1 MMLSKRVIKIFAQAS
16 VGMLLL
22 AACTRE
28 RFDNDGP
35 GAGHGNPQ
43 GSEFIVAFDLQ
54 VYGEDGNTRASYPD
68 IDDNTQSGD
77 LIWGSE
83 DEHGLHSIG
92 SRGNYA
98 FFFLNGRLM
107 TIANI
112 TLQSHTHNTGGVGGV
127 TDPVLGDDGK
137 PTGDDQVVEN
147 IEARYESRITVEE
160 SPEGEKPTSCL
171 VILNANASVEAH
183 LADLKKKIAEKDY
196 KDNLAEQGYKVND
209 IMKTLEDAN
218 EDPYKIGRNTFVEDS
233 FLYSYF
239 TMTNTIYVDKDK
251 DGKEFIQSDVRIPPE
266 LIQPVKTF
274 DPKKVLVVRVE
285 RMVSKFS
292 FKITPRENVVTAGQ
306 HNEIFRPSSTPD
318 VVLFE
323 RFLSNAGEDGSPNFS
338 AHMWQIE
345 ITGWSINALE
355 GKSYLFK
362 NINETG
368 YKDGREWTTW
378 NDPDNYRTY
387 WAEDL
392 TYDNEKYPWQYRS
405 GGYEPVDSLPY
416 YSYENPANVEM
427 TLLSNYSFAELSLGK
442 KATTDDID
450 KHFTRDIYAPESTY
464 DASKVRGNHDGR
476 DEMLAASHLLVGA
489 ELQIDLGDGNGCRP
503 IDVYRDRNGFFYRTE
518 RECFAVQVHAFNML
532 LKSQKS
538 MDFKYYLWDRAVED
552 DYIDFIGFKNIGT
565 EDKPEWIQIWDE
577 VRAIR
582 NRDALSAKPASFLSY
597 FDDNENPFKGKYPDG
612 DPYVG
617 NDEFN
622 LYWVDDAGDYSKLTS
637 DDLMELTDDEF
648 QRIYG
653 GMAIA
658 NIPGGDGQRVP
669 WPAKGKLAICNSDH
683 TPIYIFTSD
692 IAQSGQPTLR
702 KELRYASDNDVKS
715 LLYEWIGA
723 IDHFNNGKMYYA
735 HGIEQDPTRV
745 EMNGDYFVE
754 DEEGNKSSLT
764 GRFGAVRNSWY
775 QFRLSKIN
783 SLGVPVDDI
792 YQPIVPDRATPNDQI
807 NVSVSVLP
815 WHFESSKTPTV
826 GTDKNPTD

>member
-68 IDDNTQSGD
+68 IDDDTQSGD

-160 SPEGEKPTSCL
+160 SPAGEKPTSCL
-171 VILNANASVEAH
+171 VILNANAGVEAH

-196 KDNLAEQGYKVND
+196 KDNLAEQGYKVD
-209 IMKTLEDAN
+209 YIMKTLEDAN

-292 FKITPRENVVTAGQ
+292 FKITP
-306 HNEIFRPSSTPD
+306 NEEMETSGTHHEVFHLSRTPD
-318 VVLFE
+318 IVWFE
-323 RFLSNAGEDGSPNFS
+323 DFKAEAGGEP
-338 AHMWQIE
+338 APYYLAKYWQVE
-345 ITGWSINALE
+345 ITGWSVNALE
-355 GKSYLFK
+355 NSSFLFK
-362 NINETG
+362 KISQDG
-368 YKDGREWTTW
+368 YEDGTRWDGW
-378 NDPDNYRTY
+378 NDSFNYRTY
-387 WAEDL
+387 WAEDI
-392 TYDNEKYPWQYRS
+392 TYDREKYPWQYRS
-405 GGYEPVDSLPY
+405 GGYKPVGELPY
-416 YSYENPANVEM
+416 YSYENPDDVEM

-464 DASKVRGNHDGR
+464 DASKVRGKHDDR

-489 ELQIDLGDGNGCRP
+489 ELQIDLGDGKGCRP
-503 IDVYRDRNGFFYRTE
+503 IDVYRDRNGFFYGSE
-518 RECFAVQVHAFNML
+518 REYFAVQVHAFNML
-532 LKSQKS
+532 LKSQLS
-538 MDFKYYLWDRAVED
+538 MDYTYYKWTELDDKYKELDK
-552 DYIDFIGFKNIGT
+552 IDSKNGYF
-565 EDKPEWIQIWDE
+565 QAIWKAERD
-577 VRAIR
+577 IR
-582 NRDALSAKPASFLSY
+582 NGDKMAAKPSDVSVY
-597 FDDNENPFKGKYPDG
+597 YDDDDLNNYNNNPFYDDPFDYDG
-612 DPYVG
+612 DPYG
-617 NDEFN
+617 GDYEFS
-622 LYWVDDAGDYSKLTS
+622 LYWVDETGNYTQLTESYIMDLGDEGFIK
-637 DDLMELTDDEF
+637 DF
-648 QRIYG
+648 G
-653 GMAIA
+653 GLAIG
-658 NIPGGDGQRVP
+658 NIPNGDGQRLP
-669 WPAKGKLAICNSDH
+669 WPAKGKIVICNTNH
-683 TPIYIFTSD
+683 TSVFVYTGD
-692 IAQSGQPTLR
+692 INEPMQPTVR
-702 KELRYASDNDVKS
+702 TELRYASDNDVKS
-715 LLYEWIGA
+715 LLYEWIGPV
-723 IDHFNNGKMYYA
+723 DHFSNGKMYYS
-735 HGIEQDPTRV
+735 HGIEQMPSRV
-745 EMNGDYFVE
+745 DNSVV
-754 DEEGNKSSLT
+754 DEEGRPKSLT
-764 GRFGAVRNSWY
+764 GHFGVVRNNWY

-783 SLGVPVDDI
+783 SIGVPVDDI
-792 YQPIVPDRATPNDQI
+792 YQPIVPDRATPHDQI
-807 NVSVSVLP
+807 NVSVEILD
-815 WHFESSKTPTV
+815 WHREKTVTPELE
-826 GTDKNPTD
+826 

>member
-16 VGMLLL
+16 VGMLML

-127 TDPVLGDDGK
+127 TDPVLDDDGK

-171 VILNANASVEAH
+171 VILNANAVVEAQ
-183 LADLKKKIAEKDY
+183 LTEWKEKIAEKDY
-196 KDNLAEQGYKVND
+196 KDNLAKQGYEVKE
-209 IMKTLEDAN
+209 IMEKLKDAN
-218 EDPYKIGRNTFVEDS
+218 EDPYKIGRNTFIEDS
-233 FLYSYF
+233 FLYSYY
-239 TMTNTIYVDKDK
+239 TMTNTIYVAKDE

-292 FKITPRENVVTAGQ
+292 FKITP
-306 HNEIFRPSSTPD
+306 NEEMETSGTHHEVFHLSRTPD
-318 VVLFE
+318 IVWFE
-323 RFLSNAGEDGSPNFS
+323 DFKAEAGGEP
-338 AHMWQIE
+338 APYYLAKYWQVE
-345 ITGWSINALE
+345 ITGWSVNALE
-355 GKSYLFK
+355 NSSFLFK
-362 NINETG
+362 KISQDG
-368 YKDGREWTTW
+368 YEDGTRWDGW
-378 NDPDNYRTY
+378 NDSFNYRTY
-387 WAEDL
+387 WAEDI
-392 TYDNEKYPWQYRS
+392 TYDREKYPWQYRS
-405 GGYEPVDSLPY
+405 GGYKPVGELPY
-416 YSYENPANVEM
+416 YSYENPDDVEM

-464 DASKVRGNHDGR
+464 DASKVRGKHDDR
-476 DEMLAASHLLVGA
+476 DEMLAATHLLVGA
-489 ELQIDLGDGNGCRP
+489 ELQIEKEKGSKKFEALDA
-503 IDVYRDRNGFFYRTE
+503 YRDRNGFFYGSE
-518 RECFAVQVHAFNML
+518 REYFAVQVHAFNML
-532 LKSQKS
+532 LKSQLS
-538 MDFKYYLWDRAVED
+538 MEYTYYKWNELGDKYRDLE
-552 DYIDFIGFKNIGT
+552 KN
-565 EDKPEWIQIWDE
+565 EADKDGYFEAEWSSE
-577 VRAIR
+577 RNIR
-582 NRDALSAKPASFLSY
+582 NGDKMAAKPSDVSVY
-597 FDDNENPFKGKYPDG
+597 YDDDDLNNYNNNPFYDDPFDYDG
-612 DPYVG
+612 DPYG
-617 NDEFN
+617 GDYEFS
-622 LYWVDDAGDYSKLTS
+622 LYWVDETGENYTQLTES
-637 DDLMELTDDEF
+637 YIMDELNDEDF
-648 QRIYG
+648 IKDFG
-653 GMAIA
+653 GLAIG
-658 NIPGGDGQRVP
+658 NIPNGDGQRLP
-669 WPAKGKLAICNSDH
+669 WPAKGKIVIWNKH
-683 TPIYIFTSD
+683 KTPVFIYTND
-692 IAQSGQPTLR
+692 IQEALKPTAR

-715 LLYEWIGA
+715 LLYEWIGPV
-723 IDHFNNGKMYYA
+723 DHFSHGKMYYS
-735 HGIEQDPTRV
+735 HGIEQMPSRV
-745 EMNGDYFVE
+745 DNSVV
-754 DEEGNKSSLT
+754 DEEGRPKSLT
-764 GRFGAVRNSWY
+764 GHFGVVRNNWY

-783 SLGVPVDDI
+783 SIGVPVDDI
-792 YQPIVPDRATPNDQI
+792 YQPIVPDRATPHDQI
-807 NVSVSVLP
+807 NVSVTILD
-815 WHFESSKTPTV
+815 WHYEATNTP
-826 GTDKNPTD
+826 NLF